1 MYFHDDY
8 DKQLGRLANK
18 KERSALIINDPKQS
32 MFLFLDKH
40 HIQVKIYELIW
51 SNFFFFFFPASL
63 MLFVSETCF
72 IN

>member
-51 SNFFFFFFPASL
+51 SNLIFFFPASL